1 MSKNDWSS
9 FGEDVLDL
17 VQKAV
22 ENRDYIDLNESISK
36 VLGSTKV
43 EFKGK
48 ELFNGQKVNQALNR
62 DKGKDKILIPRPKM
76 LLKKPKLYIDKMPNR
91 VSSIMLIVFGII
103 FIVALMV
110 GIIVVGLLNQWTDRA
125 FFSGF
130 SWVFVPFML
139 LAIWMTYFGSHLN
152 NRNYRFKQYVNE
164 LRGKEFIEIE
174 KLANRTKRSVKFV
187 KKDLKD
193 LIQRQYFLQ
202 GHLDSKETLLIT
214 SDSIYAEYQKMEES
228 VKQQEIEANRY
239 EKYSDECRQILEEG
253 RRYINRLDQLN
264 DVIVDAVMSQ
274 KLDHLKAVME
284 KIFASLEKSPDL
296 AEELQ
301 KFINYYL
308 PTTMK
313 LVEAYHELDVQPIKG
328 ENISKTKKE
337 IEDSLDTINQ
347 AFENLLDS
355 LFEEQAWDISSDIS
369 VLKTMFAQEGL
380 MKDELKQS
388 KER

>member
-1 MSKNDWSS
+1 MGICTIYAFSD
-9 FGEDVLDL
+9 LD
-17 VQKAV
+17 
-22 ENRDYIDLNESISK
+22 DL
-36 VLGSTKV
+36 
-43 EFKGK
+43 FR
-48 ELFNGQKVNQALNR
+48 Q
-62 DKGKDKILIPRPKM
+62 
-76 LLKKPKLYIDKMPNR
+76 
-91 VSSIMLIVFGII
+91 
-103 FIVALMV
+103 
-110 GIIVVGLLNQWTDRA
+110 
-125 FFSGF
+125 
-130 SWVFVPFML
+130 
-139 LAIWMTYFGSHLN
+139 HLN

-264 DVIVDAVMSQ
+264 DVIVDALMSQ

-296 AEELQ
+296 AEELREV
-301 KFINYYL
+301 Y
-308 PTTMK
+308 K
-313 LVEAYHELDVQPIKG
+313 LLSADDDEAG
-328 ENISKTKKE
+328 R
-337 IEDSLDTINQ
+337 
-347 AFENLLDS
+347 
-355 LFEEQAWDISSDIS
+355 
-369 VLKTMFAQEGL
+369 GL
-380 MKDELKQS
+380 S
-388 KER
+388 